1 MEHGHATSTELMSN
15 IAFGMDFIL
24 TVMGVW
30 MAVSVLQLK
39 IGGAIRKS
47 AINIV
52 IASLVLGFA
61 HAIET
66 LMAKIGVESELNEI
80 IHRGIIFIGFIWLMI
95 GINKLLK
102 AFNRD

>member
-1 MEHGHATSTELMSN
+1 MEHVHAAPSEMLSN
-15 IAFGMDFIL
+15 LSLGMDFIL

-39 IGGAIRKS
+39 IGGAVRKS

-52 IASLVLGFA
+52 IAALVLGFA
-61 HAIET
+61 HAFET
-66 LMAKIGVESELNEI
+66 IAGKMGVDADLNEV
-80 IHRGIIFIGFIWLMI
+80 IHRGVIFFGFVWLI
-95 GINKLLK
+95 LGINSLLK

>member
-1 MEHGHATSTELMSN
+1 MEHGHAASSELMSN
-15 IAFGMDFIL
+15 IALGMDFIL
-24 TVMGVW
+24 TIMGVW

-52 IASLVLGFA
+52 VASLVLGFA

-66 LMAKIGVESELNEI
+66 ITLKMGVEESLNEV

-102 AFNRD
+102 AFNHD